1 MKKVIF
7 VHLLNDFSG
16 SPKVLSQVIKSVESN
31 KVEVE
36 LYTGKNTI
44 GFLTNSTENH
54 SFFRYK
60 RFENKYLTLLFFLLS
75 QVSIF
80 FKLLK
85 YWRKDVDIYVNT
97 MLPFGAGI
105 AGWLMK
111 KRVVYHIHETC
122 LTPKLLKLFLRG
134 IIKLTAKELIFVSE
148 SVKDLE
154 SFENKRQSVVYNGL
168 SSDFQNIGSVH
179 TYTPKYD
186 GSFNVLMLASMKAY
200 KGVFEFLEVAKLLE
214 KNRGVSFTLVL
225 NASKSGIDAFFE
237 SVEVPENIAIFSQ
250 QSDVIPFYKKS
261 NLVLNLSR
269 PDQWV
274 ETFGL
279 TVLEALSF
287 GVPVIVPPVGG
298 PSEIVN
304 EGKEGFLI
312 SSYETNKIAQKIIEL
327 STDTQ
332 VCMELSQNAK
342 KRALDFSENKFNKE
356 ISNVITSK

>member
-1 MKKVIF
+1 M
-7 VHLLNDFSG
+7 
-16 SPKVLSQVIKSVESN
+16 
-31 KVEVE
+31 
-36 LYTGKNTI
+36 
-44 GFLTNSTENH
+44 
-54 SFFRYK
+54 
-60 RFENKYLTLLFFLLS
+60 
-75 QVSIF
+75 
-80 FKLLK
+80 
-85 YWRKDVDIYVNT
+85 
-97 MLPFGAGI
+97 
-105 AGWLMK
+105 
-111 KRVVYHIHETC
+111 
-122 LTPKLLKLFLRG
+122 LKLFLRG

-168 SSDFQNIGSVH
+168 SSDFQNIGSVD